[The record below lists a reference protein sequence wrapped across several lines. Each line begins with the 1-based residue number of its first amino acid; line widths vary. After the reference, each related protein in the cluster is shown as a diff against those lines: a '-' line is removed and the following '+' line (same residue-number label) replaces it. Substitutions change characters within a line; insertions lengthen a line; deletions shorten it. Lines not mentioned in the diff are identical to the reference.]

1 MRADRLTEWCIFQ
14 IPDTSRLQNLKNRNL
29 NNKGF
34 DISSNFQ
41 SSPYKYTFLS
51 SKSITWKRKSGIYRT
66 WYSASSPA
74 SKIQSLR
81 WKQFSDLN
89 GVHSDWI
96 AADAE
101 GIPSNCT
108 AFLPFFYLFGG
119 NSLQLDFFL
128 FSFSPNRL
136 YFLSFTFLS
145 CINWPVQSTLI
156 EYPLMLRESPSNR
169 LHLRGPPK

>member
-14 IPDTSRLQNLKNRNL
+14 IPYTSRLQNLRNRNL

-34 DISSNFQ
+34 HISSNFQ
-41 SSPYKYTFLS
+41 SSTYKNTFLS

-108 AFLPFFYLFGG
+108 AFLPFFLFIRREFPSTRFFFFLA
-119 NSLQLDFFL
+119 SLQKDCIFL
-128 FSFSPNRL
+128 VSLFCLVLIVLSSPLWLNIRW
-136 YFLSFTFLS
+136 
-145 CINWPVQSTLI
+145 C
-156 EYPLMLRESPSNR
+156 
-169 LHLRGPPK
+169 